1 MRLSSSLALFALP
14 LALIACGP
22 KTPQPTPFLLVEAS
36 IDGLHKALERRETT
50 CKAVVRGELA
60 RIAAYDKARDLNAII
75 MINDNA
81 LNRAEAMD
89 AARITGEKLGPLYC
103 VPVVVKDNFDTYDF
117 PTTGGS
123 IALKDSTPPDD
134 AFMVRKLREADA
146 IIIAK
151 TNMAEWAFSPRE
163 TISSS
168 FGTTANAYARGRVPA
183 GSSGGTAS
191 AVAASFAIAGLGSDT
206 GNSIRGPSSH
216 LALVGIRSTMGLT
229 SRDGVIPLIADRDI
243 AGPMTR
249 SVRDTAIM
257 FNVVAGYDPAD
268 PITAEGKNKKADDYT
283 KFLDKDGLKG
293 ARLGVLRKFVNTKDA
308 DPQVIAIFEQALR
321 DLAAAG
327 AIIIDPFTVKDMQ
340 SHIDAENTCP
350 SFRYDMTKYLKTLGD
365 AAPFKDVNW
374 VLENGLYGPDA
385 QGGLEYFAPFP
396 ADRAPED
403 WDEPCLRYLDNPL
416 RASYRQ
422 DVLDAMNEHHLDA
435 LIYPSWS
442 NPPAHLDKG
451 REEYKGD
458 NSQSLA
464 PSTGMPAITVPM
476 GYSYGKLPAGLQ
488 MVARPY
494 AEGTL
499 FKLAYAYE
507 QATHHRRPPDG
518 FDELAR

>member
-14 LALIACGP
+14 ALLLACGP
-22 KTPQPTPFLLVEAS
+22 QSSPSTPFPLVEAS

-50 CKAVVRGELA
+50 CKAVIKGELA
-60 RIAAYDKARDLNAII
+60 RIAAYDKPREMNAII

-89 AARITGEKLGPLYC
+89 VARLTGKPLGPLYC

-123 IALKDSTPPDD
+123 IALKDSIPPDD

-168 FGTTANAYARGRVPA
+168 FGTTANAYALGRVPA

-216 LALVGIRSTMGLT
+216 LALVGIRSTIGLT

-243 AGPMTR
+243 AGPMAR
-249 SVRDTAIM
+249 SVRDAAIM

-268 PITAEGKNKKADDYT
+268 PITALGKDKKADDYT
-283 KFLDKDGLKG
+283 KFLDADGLTG
-293 ARLGVLRKFVNTKDA
+293 ARLGVLREFVNTKDA

-327 AIIIDPFTVKDMQ
+327 AIIIDPLTIKDMQ
-340 SHIDAENTCP
+340 SHIDTENTCP
-350 SFRYDMTKYLKTLGD
+350 SFRYDMANYLKTLGD
-365 AAPFKDVNW
+365 KAPFKEVNW

-385 QGGLEYFAPFP
+385 KGGLEYFAPFP

-403 WDEPCLRYLDNPL
+403 WDEPCVRYLDNPQ

-422 DVLDAMNEHHLDA
+422 DVLDAMDAHHLDA

-464 PSTGMPAITVPM
+464 PSTGMPAISVPM

-494 AEGTL
+494 AEGEL

-507 QATHHRRPPDG
+507 QATHHRKAPEG
-518 FDELAR
+518 FDELVP

>member
-14 LALIACGP
+14 VLLLACGP
-22 KTPQPTPFLLVEAS
+22 KSQPPTPFPLVEAS
-36 IDGLHKALERRETT
+36 IDGLHKALERREIT
-50 CKAVVRGELA
+50 CKAVIRGELA
-60 RIAAYDKARDLNAII
+60 RIAAYDKPSEMNAII

-89 AARITGEKLGPLYC
+89 VARITGKKLGPLYC

-117 PTTGGS
+117 STTGGS
-123 IALKDSTPPDD
+123 IALKDSIPPND

-168 FGTTANAYARGRVPA
+168 FGTTANAYALGRVPA

-191 AVAASFAIAGLGSDT
+191 AVAASFAMAGLGSDT

-216 LALVGIRSTMGLT
+216 LALVGIRSTIGLT

-243 AGPMTR
+243 AGPMAR
-249 SVRDTAIM
+249 SVRDAAIM

-268 PITAEGKNKKADDYT
+268 PITAEGKDKKADDYT
-283 KFLDKDGLKG
+283 KFLDADGLKG
-293 ARLGVLRKFVNTKDA
+293 ARLGVLREFVNTKDA
-308 DPQVIAIFEQALR
+308 DPQVMAIFEQALR

-327 AIIIDPFTVKDMQ
+327 AIIIDPLTVKDMQ
-340 SHIDAENTCP
+340 SHIDTENSCP
-350 SFRYDMTKYLKTLGD
+350 SFRYDMANYLKTLGD
-365 AAPFKDVNW
+365 DAPFKDVNW
-374 VLENGLYGPDA
+374 VLENGLYGPDVK
-385 QGGLEYFAPFP
+385 GGLEYFSAFP
-396 ADRAPED
+396 ATRAPED
-403 WDEPCLRYLDNPL
+403 WDEPCVRYLDNPL
-416 RASYRQ
+416 RASYRA
-422 DVLDAMNEHHLDA
+422 DVLDAMEAQNLDA

-494 AEGTL
+494 GEGEL
-499 FKLAYAYE
+499 FKLAYAFE
-507 QATHHRRPPDG
+507 QATHHRRPPEG
-518 FDELAR
+518 FDELVP